1 MLKLT
6 LFELSLRGIPEAF
19 LFVLGVYAFSKNYLD
34 KKRWVLSS
42 LLYAAVVYFI
52 RSLPIHYGVH
62 IILNIFAIIIITIN
76 INKIDLNNAIQ
87 MNIITFILQLVCEVI
102 NIVIIKNIFKVDTHY
117 VFNNPVLKTLY
128 GIPSI
133 LIFGIIIIAYYLRLS
148 KRKEL
153 SHITYGKSIK

>member
-6 LFELSLRGIPEAF
+6 FFELSLRGIPEGF
-19 LFVLGVYAFSKNYLD
+19 LFVLGVYAFSKNYVD

-42 LLYAAVVYFI
+42 VLFAVMVYLI
-52 RSLPIHYGVH
+52 RLLPIHYGVH
-62 IILNIFAIIIITIN
+62 IILNIFANIIITVN

-87 MNIITFILQLVCEVI
+87 VNIMTFILQLVCEVI
-102 NIVIIKNIFKVDTHY
+102 NILIIKNIFKVDTHY
-117 VFNNPVLKTLY
+117 VFNNPILKTVY

-133 LIFGIIIIAYYLRLS
+133 LLFGIIIVMYYLRLR

-153 SHITYGKSIK
+153 NNITYGKYIK